1 MPCAGSPCAGIACGS
16 TCGSTLACLVEI
28 ILCRALCCC
37 CIRNG
42 VWGTTRTTRSVSLKC
57 NHYLQQC
64 SLGAFQLALKHVF
77 IAAVC
82 QRSVSTRGT
91 QKGQRRKYSTGHKL
105 LKAAS
110 PPSPGPGA
118 RGQGQ
123 GSGAWARGPG
133 PAAQAEAQGP
143 GDPGDRVRDTARVP
157 RMLAKSRD

>member
-1 MPCAGSPCAGIACGS
+1 MAAA
-16 TCGSTLACLVEI
+16 LAREK
-28 ILCRALCCC
+28 
-37 CIRNG
+37 
-42 VWGTTRTTRSVSLKC
+42 T
-57 NHYLQQC
+57 
-64 SLGAFQLALKHVF
+64 
-77 IAAVC
+77 AA
-82 QRSVSTRGT
+82 RRRGQGMRT